1 MKFEYLFRLE
11 DQKGSAK
18 NVVHHLYTNQF
29 CCHQTPFFKKK
40 SWKKNSLLF
49 NKNEPWFKKENFD
62 FDLTMGSFDGAEAC
76 EIEQIYFLDISTKE
90 FSDNKFSLCRYD
102 ELSCFQYLSG
112 S

>member
-1 MKFEYLFRLE
+1 MEKKFSTIQ
-11 DQKGSAK
+11 QK
-18 NVVHHLYTNQF
+18 
-29 CCHQTPFFKKK
+29 
-40 SWKKNSLLF
+40 
-49 NKNEPWFKKENFD
+49 EPWFKKENFD